1 MSKKNLASLASRISK
16 GIGLNSLLSPVYA
29 GIGAIFG
36 LHRVSD
42 GESELDDRLFTSPSF
57 LDHYLSYLKKKNIDL
72 VSPSEAL
79 KRIQSNS
86 NKYFVCFSFDDGY
99 RDNLTQ
105 AFPIFLKHQVPFSI
119 NVTKDMVTR
128 KLFYWWRGIE
138 RIFQE
143 NEQLSF
149 IYEDKKYHFINHTLA
164 SKKKNYLSFIQ
175 LIHRNMV
182 DLEEKITPLLEKYSI
197 DLQKSLEEEAL
208 SEKDLVELSSS
219 HLVTLGSHG
228 VTHRN
233 LKTLTEGEVRH
244 EMEESKSFL
253 EAITGKTVEHFAYP
267 FGTADHRELRIA
279 QLVGFS
285 TATTVRNG
293 TLKKAH
299 RNHLYSLPR
308 LSFHRNFE
316 LISWMEFQRIGMVSQ
331 ISRRTLKPVF
341 MI

>member
-1 MSKKNLASLASRISK
+1 MNKTVLASRISQR
-16 GIGLNSLLSPVYA
+16 IGLNSLFSPVYV
-29 GIGAIFG
+29 GIGSIFM

-42 GESELDDRLFTSPSF
+42 GESELDDRLFTSRSF
-57 LDHYLSYLKKKNIDL
+57 LDGYLSYLKQKKIDI

-79 KRIQSNS
+79 RRIQSNS
-86 NKYFVCFSFDDGY
+86 NKCFVCFSFDDGY
-99 RDNLTQ
+99 KDNLTQ
-105 AFPIFLKHQVPFSI
+105 AFPVFLKHQVPFSI
-119 NVTKDMVTR
+119 NITKDMVTR

-143 NEQLSF
+143 NDQLSF
-149 IYEDKKYHFINHTLA
+149 TYQDQKYNFLNHTYQQ
-164 SKKKNYLSFIQ
+164 KKQNYLNFIQ
-175 LIHRNMV
+175 EIQTDRV
-182 DLEEKITPLLEKYSI
+182 DLKEKITPLLEKYSI

-208 SEKDLVELSSS
+208 SEKDLFELSSS
-219 HLVTLGSHG
+219 DLVTLGSHG

-233 LKTLTEGEVRH
+233 LTTLTEAEVHH

-253 EAITGKTVEHFAYP
+253 EAITGKTIEHFAYP
-267 FGTADHRELRIA
+267 FGAAGQREFKIA

-285 TATTVRNG
+285 TATTIRNG

-299 RNHLYSLPR
+299 RNHLHSLPR
-308 LSFHRNFE
+308 FSFHRQFE
-316 LISWMEFQRIGMVSQ
+316 LISWMEFQRIGMFSQ